1 MEQTILIPTNKIV
14 DNPHQH
20 REQEDPA
27 SVRELA
33 ISIAQHTLQ
42 QYPAVRAVN
51 GHYELIFGHTRTAA
65 YRLLETQ
72 GIVDAGIKADKRY
85 AQIPAYVREL
95 TDKQMFE
102 LAIVEN
108 LKRRDPK
115 PTEKAK
121 SIQKYMDE
129 FKATSKEAG
138 DLFGMNDATARG
150 MVRLLELHP
159 EAQTALDEGKI
170 SQGTARTLLSM
181 QKIATKEVIAATV
194 KELEKR
200 KDENL
205 PDEVINEE
213 IDQLDNVVELWNG
226 NQRDGKPRAGR
237 HGWLLDMKSFPNKLL
252 EHLAPGDYVK
262 LGLIEKEQLTK
273 VHTDY
278 SLGDKDADLPA
289 DLKAKIDHLSN
300 PPTCTACPFYTKMR
314 DSHYC
319 GVKICRD
326 RKLQAWD
333 AYLIEQ
339 ASKQLKITI
348 YAETDGPFKVLDSEH
363 HPIFEKRNPNLRLI
377 SKKKLNGYFYQWGFK
392 GIEDDVMLVVGIG
405 DLLPKL
411 SKAKTANGRVEVD
424 RSEQKLLRMYREKR
438 RELIWEFT
446 AVAKAMF
453 DAVPYEVLLK
463 LNGWKYI
470 TLDNQPPTEE
480 IVPDNAK
487 VDTVKTDYQRRL
499 IVWRMCGIDDFQE
512 SSKRGSLTKI
522 ATRLE
527 KLAQEWGV
535 KFPKA
540 LHKLA
545 EQAEAEIKSVAVET
559 KIVKKSDGK

>member
-1 MEQTILIPTNKIV
+1 MEQTVLIPIKDIV
-14 DNPHQH
+14 DNPYQH

-27 SVRELA
+27 AVEELA
-33 ISIAQHTLQ
+33 ISIARNGLQ
-42 QYPAVRAVN
+42 QFPAVRAVN
-51 GHYELIFGHTRTAA
+51 SHYELVFGHTRRAA
-65 YRLLETQ
+65 YRLLATQ
-72 GIVDAGIKADKRY
+72 GVPTADIKADKQY
-85 AQIPAYVREL
+85 AQIPVYVRDL
-95 TDKQMFE
+95 TDRQMFE

-121 SIQKYMDE
+121 AIQKYMDE

-138 DLFGMNDATARG
+138 ELFGMNDATARG
-150 MVRLLELHP
+150 MVRLLDLVP
-159 EAQTALDEGKI
+159 EAQSALDEGRI
-170 SQGTARTLLSM
+170 TQGTARTLLSM
-181 QKIATKEVIAATV
+181 QKIASSKVIAETI
-194 KELEKR
+194 KQIEEG
-200 KDENL
+200 KDNRV
-205 PDEVINEE
+205 PDDIIDDE
-213 IDQLDNVVELWNG
+213 IMQLDDVVELWNG
-226 NQRDGKPRAGR
+226 NHRDGKPRAGR
-237 HGWLLDMKSFPNKLL
+237 YGWLLDMKNFPNKLL

-262 LGLIEKEQLTK
+262 LGLVKKDQLTK
-273 VHTDY
+273 AHTDY
-278 SLGDKDADLPA
+278 SLGDKDADLSA

-300 PPTCTACPFYTKMR
+300 PPTCTACPFYTKIR

-319 GVKICRD
+319 GMKICRD

-339 ASKQLKITI
+339 ASKQLKIDV
-348 YAETDGPFKVLDSEH
+348 YAETDGPFKVLDSDH
-363 HPIFEKRNPNLRLI
+363 QPIFEKRNSNLRLI

-392 GIEDDVMLVVGIG
+392 GIEDDVMLVVGVG

-411 SKAKTANGRVEVD
+411 RKAKTANGRVEVD

-446 AVAKAMF
+446 AVAKTMF
-453 DAVPYEVLLK
+453 DAVPHAVLLK

-470 TLDNQPPTEE
+470 TQDNQPPTDE

-487 VDTVKTDYQRRL
+487 VDAAKTDYQRRL

-512 SSKRGSLTKI
+512 SSTRTALIKV

-527 KLAQEWGV
+527 KLAKEWGV
-535 KFPKA
+535 KFPKS
-540 LHKLA
+540 LVKLA
-545 EQAEAEIKSVAVET
+545 EQFDAEIKAVAVET
-559 KIVKKSDGK
+559 KKGKE